1 MQLQHKN
8 LHYKDNNMLDNRVWI
23 LALASL
29 FSCATQAM
37 TDGRNIDAAE
47 PSKINATVNW
57 ISPDDSCQDMR
68 AKMLMSTS
76 RKGIR
81 FLDQSR
87 CEVSEGEWVSV
98 YSDRRVFRVEDMAVD
113 HVVSLEWALG
123 NGGGN
128 WIHERMTQFFND
140 PVNLYVVRVD
150 EKRARGGAAPDL
162 WLPDVNT
169 CQYIHRYRRVA
180 AKYGLKDIEAIK
192 QANCEAL

>member
-1 MQLQHKN
+1 
-8 LHYKDNNMLDNRVWI
+8 MLDNRVWI
-23 LALASL
+23 LALTSL

-57 ISPDDSCQDMR
+57 TSPDDSCQDMR

-98 YSDRRVFRVEDMAVD
+98 YSGRRVFRVEDMAVD

-123 NGGGN
+123 NGAEK
-128 WIHERMTQFFND
+128 WPQERVTQFIND

-150 EKRARGGAAPDL
+150 EQRARGGSAPDL

-169 CQYIHRYRRVA
+169 CQYVDRYRKVA
-180 AKYGLKDIEAIK
+180 AKYGLKDVGMINSD
-192 QANCEAL
+192 NCETR